1 MMTYLKSE
9 CWYVHVFSVI
19 PLQGPKRPKIYKG
32 IGHMALLDASSLHM
46 LRTTFIVA
54 TIRE

>member
-1 MMTYLKSE
+1 MTYLKSE
-9 CWYVHVFSVI
+9 CWYVHEFLVI

-54 TIRE
+54 TIRD